1 MQLSFF
7 RKCPLFEKTRILPS
21 LIVDAHVGDV
31 ARRGSNPSQ
40 NFTLHQSP
48 LMSCLTSGRSPQ
60 DVSHHKPGS
69 LSRLETQYFSVVEL
83 GETAVMWYM

>member
-7 RKCPLFEKTRILPS
+7 RKCPLFEKTQILPS
-21 LIVDAHVGDV
+21 LIVDAHVSDV
-31 ARRGSNPSQ
+31 ARRGSSPSQ
-40 NFTLHQSP
+40 NFTLHQNP